1 MDVLIIVFSAS
12 VVILC
17 LIISM
22 VAEKYFQW
30 ALVTRFD
37 KINAKLQEHS
47 ENSDKT
53 SQSEI
58 DHEMELLLFE
68 DKSRY
73 AKNLAKHLCLLD
85 SDAHTAD
92 PLAPNHIFKKASE
105 VRYKQSTELTNSDR
119 KRNPSH
125 PDLAS

>member
-92 PLAPNHIFKKASE
+92 PLAPNHILKKASE
-105 VRYKQSTELTNSDR
+105 IRYKQSTELTNSDR

>member
-30 ALVTRFD
+30 ALVTSFD

-53 SQSEI
+53 SHPEI
-58 DHEMELLLFE
+58 DREIELLLFE
-68 DKSRY
+68 DKSRN

-92 PLAPNHIFKKASE
+92 PIAPTHILKKASE
-105 VRYKQSTELTNSDR
+105 VHYTQSTELTNSDR
-119 KRNPSH
+119 KKNPSH